1 MTYNLPLHT
10 NLKIPSLVNR
20 IEVLKYNEID
30 DNNNLNLE
38 LSSKA
43 LYDEKTI
50 DSSVF
55 DLLVMNLMFN
65 DENIESVSVSVNDE
79 VLMVSGYE
87 ENVVPVSSVTYNEIK
102 M

>member
-1 MTYNLPLHT
+1 
-10 NLKIPSLVNR
+10 
-20 IEVLKYNEID
+20 
-30 DNNNLNLE
+30 
-38 LSSKA
+38 
-43 LYDEKTI
+43 
-50 DSSVF
+50 
-55 DLLVMNLMFN
+55 MFN